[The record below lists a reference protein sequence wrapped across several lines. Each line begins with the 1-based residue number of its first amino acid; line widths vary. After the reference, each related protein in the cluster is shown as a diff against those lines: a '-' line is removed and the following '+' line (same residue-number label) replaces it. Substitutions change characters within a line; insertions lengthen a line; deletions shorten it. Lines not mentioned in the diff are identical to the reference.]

1 MENNLVMKNN
11 LTSCGG
17 ATPYFDSLFL
27 LNKVFKN
34 RDVSIEI
41 LLKAYGG
48 DGVGIYE
55 SGMWW
60 LLEYNQIYPLKNG
73 YETWKLFSGKNF
85 VYGLNKLVEHNVP
98 IDSENDDLA
107 ASTKYYFILD
117 EAAKHSAFDSLLWLY
132 RHNKKAFVESEIVEL
147 VGGVDN
153 EKSLEIIKWL
163 YYSAYEGSSK
173 EDIEYYFA
181 EGLCSA
187 ASSGSLNVLKFLC
200 NLFPSEKQNAFRHA
214 LMSGNTKNSRWLL
227 KSGCLITTENIS
239 YAVYGGD
246 LEFLKDLLVLR
257 PRNVTVTLPNEVDL
271 YKVSGSGR
279 KLKKE
284 KRKKC
289 MVYLKQMGF

>member
-1 MENNLVMKNN
+1 MK
-11 LTSCGG
+11 
-17 ATPYFDSLFL
+17 YFDSLFV

-60 LLEYNQIYPLKNG
+60 LLDYNEIYPLKNG
-73 YETWKLFSGKNF
+73 YETWQLFSGKNF
-85 VYGLNKLVEHNVP
+85 VYGLNKLFEHNVP
-98 IDSENDDLA
+98 IDSEKDDLA
-107 ASTKYYFILD
+107 VSYNYYFILD
-117 EAAKHSAFDSLLWLY
+117 EAAKNSAFDSLLWFY
-132 RHNKKAFVESEIVEL
+132 RHNKKAFVESETVEL
-147 VGGVDN
+147 VCNVDH

-173 EDIEYYFA
+173 EDIEYYFTQ
-181 EGLCSA
+181 GMCCA

-214 LMSGNTKNSRWLL
+214 VTSANTKNSRWMLR
-227 KSGCLITTENIS
+227 SGCLITTEIIS
-239 YAVYGGD
+239 CAVYGGD
-246 LEFLKDLLVLR
+246 LDFLKDLLVLR
-257 PRNVTVTLPNEVDL
+257 SRNTIVTLPNENDL
-271 YKVSGSGR
+271 YRVSGSGR

-289 MVYLKQMGF
+289 MEYLKEMGF